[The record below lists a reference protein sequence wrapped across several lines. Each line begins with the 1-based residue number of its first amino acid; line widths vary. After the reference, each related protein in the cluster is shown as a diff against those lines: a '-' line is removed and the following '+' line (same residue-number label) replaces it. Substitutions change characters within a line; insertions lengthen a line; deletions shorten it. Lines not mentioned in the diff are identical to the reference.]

1 MFFLAAT
8 LVGWIGG
15 DFVYRKVA
23 AKNIFLQKRLNRSRY
38 HWNKEPCIGWA
49 QISMET
55 VNFEWDM
62 CPTTLGQ
69 WTRPVFGR
77 NPTSRN
83 DATGESCSSDAL
95 WRRCFCGTSLLLFVV
110 VIIFYF
116 FCILC
121 RHRNDDDDD
130 DINPSQSFLSALRCI
145 FVNSA
150 ADTDS
155 QKNPVLRRRACHC
168 RCPSS
173 STWLNGDMGLQYR
186 RVLRPVSS
194 LSVCTII
201 CTRAIN
207 NHITTTAVQSVH
219 NFVAK
224 YISTVFILSAWHLNK
239 ICIWVFKYI
248 KLNLI

>member
-38 HWNKEPCIGWA
+38 HWNKEPCIRWA

-110 VIIFYF
+110 VVIFYF
-116 FCILC
+116 FVFCAGTEMMMIMIMMMMMMMTLIIVNLFCQRFAVFSWILLLTAT
-121 RHRNDDDDD
+121 HR
-130 DINPSQSFLSALRCI
+130 
-145 FVNSA
+145 
-150 ADTDS
+150 
-155 QKNPVLRRRACHC
+155 
-168 RCPSS
+168 
-173 STWLNGDMGLQYR
+173 
-186 RVLRPVSS
+186 
-194 LSVCTII
+194 
-201 CTRAIN
+201 
-207 NHITTTAVQSVH
+207 
-219 NFVAK
+219 
-224 YISTVFILSAWHLNK
+224 K
-239 ICIWVFKYI
+239 IP
-248 KLNLI
+248 